1 MSVLL
6 PPPEITMACE
16 RQLAKGVDPATMP
29 VCKLLCLQSGH
40 SRGLICS
47 DYTGA
52 NKSSSTI
59 KPLVEQLQ
67 EGVCKKNQ
75 KRKQRRK
82 ENINPVQPL
91 ISLQFRIYMVINP
104 SELLYISFSS
114 PLSLLLLLCFSLSKP
129 PLHHH
134 ESCFHSYIMTH

>member
-1 MSVLL
+1 
-6 PPPEITMACE
+6 MACE

-29 VCKLLCLQSGH
+29 ACKLLCLQSGR

-67 EGVCKKNQ
+67 EGVCKK
-75 KRKQRRK
+75 KTKK
-82 ENINPVQPL
+82 ENKEEKKTL
-91 ISLQFRIYMVINP
+91 T
-104 SELLYISFSS
+104 LYSR
-114 PLSLLLLLCFSLSKP
+114 
-129 PLHHH
+129 
-134 ESCFHSYIMTH
+134 

>member
-29 VCKLLCLQSGH
+29 ACKLLCLQSGR

-47 DYTGA
+47 VYTGA

-67 EGVCKKNQ
+67 EGVCEKN
-75 KRKQRRK
+75 KK

-91 ISLQFRIYMVINP
+91 TSLQFPIYMVINP
-104 SELLYISFSS
+104 SELLYVSFSS

-129 PLHHH
+129 PLRHR
-134 ESCFHSYIMTH
+134 ESCFHSYMTH

>member
-29 VCKLLCLQSGH
+29 ACKLLCLQSGR

-67 EGVCKKNQ
+67 EGVCKKT
-75 KRKQRRK
+75 KK
-82 ENINPVQPL
+82 ENKEEKKTL
-91 ISLQFRIYMVINP
+91 T
-104 SELLYISFSS
+104 LYSR
-114 PLSLLLLLCFSLSKP
+114 
-129 PLHHH
+129 
-134 ESCFHSYIMTH
+134 

>member
-1 MSVLL
+1 MLL

-29 VCKLLCLQSGH
+29 ACKLLCLQSGH

-52 NKSSSTI
+52 KKSSSTI

-67 EGVCKKNQ
+67 EGVCKKT
-75 KRKQRRK
+75 KQRRK

-104 SELLYISFSS
+104 SELLYISFLS

-129 PLHHH
+129 PLHRH